1 MAKASR
7 FTNGIV
13 VRAGRPNAAGSP
25 TGETKIDSIRY
36 YTFTFDPASVAATTT
51 AEQTVTVTGLLASDV
66 VLCVN
71 KPTHTTNFGVV
82 NARVSAANT
91 LALTL
96 INPNASA
103 ADPGSETWGVVV
115 MTATA
120 NA

>member
-36 YTFTFDPASVAATTT
+36 YTFTFDPSAPTASTTS
-51 AEQTVTVTGLLASDV
+51 EQTVTVTGLLAGDI
-66 VLCVN
+66 VLSVI
-71 KPTHTTNFGVV
+71 KPTLTAGIGVAG
-82 NARVSAANT
+82 ARVSAANT
-91 LALTL
+91 LAVTFV
-96 INPNASA
+96 NPTAGTP
-103 ADPGSETWGVVV
+103 DPGSETWGVVV

>member
-36 YTFTFDPASVAATTT
+36 YTFTFDPASVAAATT
-51 AEQTVTVTGLLASDV
+51 AEQTVTVTGLLAGDV
-66 VLCVN
+66 VIAVN
-71 KPTHTTNFGVV
+71 KPTATAGIGVV

-91 LALTL
+91 LALTFV
-96 INPNASA
+96 NATA
-103 ADPGSETWGVVV
+103 APVDAASETWGVVV